1 MRAVVI
7 GLFVLA
13 SAVIAWGIITD
24 VRRVD
29 EVPEETAESAEPAA
43 PVIEDINQLEE
54 QLYRAVGLQLDND
67 RMYLWSEI
75 ASVISICALTPCRD
89 GNADPASTA
98 ILRIA
103 LVRNGWYEMN
113 ASAAN
118 PTWTHDGLVP

>member
-13 SAVIAWGIITD
+13 SAVIAWRMFTE

-29 EVPEETAESAEPAA
+29 EVPEETAETAPP

-89 GNADPASTA
+89 GNADAASTA
-98 ILRIA
+98 VLRIA

>member
-13 SAVIAWGIITD
+13 GAVIAWRMFTD

-29 EVPEETAESAEPAA
+29 EVPEKTAETAPP

-54 QLYRAVGLQLDND
+54 QLYRAVDLQLDND

-89 GNADPASTA
+89 GNADAASTA
-98 ILRIA
+98 VLRIA

-113 ASAAN
+113 AAAAN